1 MKAVIERL
9 SGVADVV
16 LVDSPPLMAVS
27 DAAIL
32 SRHVEGVVVVAVD
45 GQTSSPILQ
54 RALQRLGAARAPVL
68 GIVLNRASASSTAT
82 YHGYY
87 VQRPSDA

>member
-1 MKAVIERL
+1 
-9 SGVADVV
+9 VA
-16 LVDSPPLMAVS
+16 

-45 GQTSSPILQ
+45 GQTSSPVLQ

-68 GIVLNRASASSTAT
+68 GVVLNRVRATAT
-82 YHGYY
+82 ASYHGYY
-87 VQRPSDA
+87 VQRPSDT

>member
-1 MKAVIERL
+1 MERL
-9 SGVADVV
+9 SNFADVI

-32 SRHVEGVVVVAVD
+32 SRHVDGVVVVAVD
-45 GQTSSPILQ
+45 GQTSSLVLE

-68 GIVLNRASASSTAT
+68 GIVLNRVRTTSISA
-82 YHGYY
+82 YQGYY
-87 VQRPSDA
+87 VQKPSEA